1 MLDRAMLSSELPYP
15 SPRAFEAM
23 VCVDTAALS
32 ELPRADLRLLLPC
45 LVRMALCAAADQ
57 SVAWAAR
64 KRHVLRLLS
73 AVEPVNA
80 VVALLSVDFHA
91 LEQEA
96 RRELHARR
104 KSGAAGESAPGAAAA
119 AATAAHGLALE
130 FEHSDPTRRLH
141 LVLSELL
148 SLITRASGNNAEASG
163 DGAGGAAGGSSA
175 AAGRDASS
183 SSSSSSSLSRG
194 CELFEC
200 DVYLQEVADVLSIL
214 LAELPALLPMAEVA
228 EALLLARHGAWFL
241 CLLVANTPDCFTQVC
256 RGLIHGGGSQDDD
269 SPSGRRRVE
278 ALRQLCRMKPSQALN
293 VRAMAVEACRLPSLA
308 VALTLDQASEGPG
321 APEGVGARGPGDLV
335 SFVSGLLLGSDAR
348 VRNWFTAFVKAGQQK
363 RKGSLRGSLL
373 AQMRQHLLS
382 ELHSILPHGN
392 RLHGDRPH
400 HGDRDPE
407 PGGGTPSEGVA
418 GEAAMEVDEG
428 AGLGGGA
435 SAEGAGL
442 GGGASAEGAGLGGGA
457 LAEEEVVRGG
467 ALLRL
472 YCALMGIA
480 GLRPSE
486 EEVSRLLALITSRP
500 PATAAGVRFVSLSL
514 ATLLAFTALVSTPR
528 QEQIAV
534 SWLNWMIREEAYFE
548 SKSGVAASFGEV
560 LLLVAMYFHS
570 NQLNSIVDLVCSTL
584 GMKIPMKQNSLAKMK
599 IIFTQDVFTEQ
610 VVTAHAVRVPVTP
623 GLNAAMSGFLPVHC
637 TYQLLRGRAFTK
649 HKVPIKDWIL
659 AQVCESRLPLHSQ
672 LLPLLDAFITS
683 VFTPASKANPELI
696 NQPMSEHSLL
706 VAFQQQDASVSAQ
719 LLILYYILSYEE
731 AFLTHARTL
740 ATQVRRPRPYSP
752 ALLDQIP
759 VKFLIGQAQR
769 LQQQIGALYPS
780 LLRLVA
786 TSQPDLCLVEDWLL
800 EEAAAGTQALL
811 LRGLLLPARPATIT
825 PAALTRAFAR
835 LRSSPCALARA
846 LERLSLAPTEQ
857 LLALA
862 PALARGLRCLLPP
875 RTPQRLT
882 RLAARIWAAL
892 NTATPRRLWVL
903 TVNALQAPG
912 CLPRRQHTELDL
924 VLDPLIVLRCD
935 ARVFRCPPLLEV
947 VLRVLA
953 GSLAASRAF
962 LASQMRAGWEPDA
975 PSRGGP
981 PGAPPA
987 PPGAAPP
994 AGPPGGPATSS
1005 ANGGGGGDVTREEL
1019 KNALLAAQDSAA
1031 VQILL
1036 EICLPE
1042 LDRAAASS
1050 SSPPSGISTD
1060 SLLGAL
1066 RRRDPSGASTTVRPG
1081 RLSPGLDAEWGSLD
1095 DDDGDDND
1103 NDDDDGSGSEEGG
1116 GGGGGKEEGEE
1127 EGGGSAAR
1135 SRRQEVQGLVCSFLH
1150 QMFIADPNIAKL
1162 VHFQGYPSELLHVT
1176 VAGIPSMHICLD
1188 FLPELLSQPQL
1199 HKQLFALQ
1207 LAARLS
1213 LHFPLPKSMA
1223 VARLALA
1230 SMSALLGVLPGERRA
1245 SFLVPALPCVASLC
1259 RAFPSLYEDAVAL
1272 LSQAGHACG
1281 VNARA
1286 QRHAVPS
1293 RTRGLDR
1300 GVEEEEEAME
1310 EVGGG
1315 EGSGRGSDL
1324 ASLLEA
1330 TFQQL
1335 VQTALIGGG
1344 Q

>member
-1 MLDRAMLSSELPYP
+1 MNKAPAQCEVESPRDLRAMLSSELPYP

-32 ELPRADLRLLLPC
+32 ELTRADLRLLLPC

-104 KSGAAGESAPGAAAA
+104 KSGAAGESVTGAAAA

-148 SLITRASGNNAEASG
+148 SLITRASGNNADASG
-163 DGAGGAAGGSSA
+163 EGAGGAGGSSA
-175 AAGRDASS
+175 AAGRDAP
-183 SSSSSSSLSRG
+183 SSSSSLSRG

-418 GEAAMEVDEG
+418 GEAAMEVDE
-428 AGLGGGA
+428 GA

-740 ATQVRRPRPYSP
+740 GAEAQTVLAGPPRSDSCQVPHWPSPTPPTADRSAVPVPAAPGRHVAARPVPGGGLAAGGGGRRDAGAAAARPPAACTARDHHPGSTHPRVCAP
-752 ALLDQIP
+752 ALVPLR
-759 VKFLIGQAQR
+759 A
-769 LQQQIGALYPS
+769 GACARAPLPG
-780 LLRLVA
+780 A
-786 TSQPDLCLVEDWLL
+786 HG
-800 EEAAAGTQALL
+800 AAAGA
-811 LRGLLLPARPATIT
+811 GAGA
-825 PAALTRAFAR
+825 
-835 LRSSPCALARA
+835 
-846 LERLSLAPTEQ
+846 
-857 LLALA
+857 
-862 PALARGLRCLLPP
+862 G
-875 RTPQRLT
+875 
-882 RLAARIWAAL
+882 
-892 NTATPRRLWVL
+892 
-903 TVNALQAPG
+903 
-912 CLPRRQHTELDL
+912 
-924 VLDPLIVLRCD
+924 
-935 ARVFRCPPLLEV
+935 
-947 VLRVLA
+947 A
-953 GSLAASRAF
+953 GSPL
-962 LASQMRAGWEPDA
+962 
-975 PSRGGP
+975 
-981 PGAPPA
+981 PPA
-987 PPGAAPP
+987 PPHPPAPHPAGRAHLGRPQHRHAPP
-994 AGPPGGPATSS
+994 AVGAHRERAAGARLPPAAPAHGAGPRARPPHRAEMRRARLPLPAAAGGGAARAGRVAGGVSRFPRLSDARRLGARRAVPGGPARRPAGPAGGAPAGAPGGARNLQRQRRRRRRHPRGAQERPARRTGQCRRSDPARDLPSRVGSRGRLLLLVLVTTGHLHGQPPGGPAPPGPL
-1005 ANGGGGGDVTREEL
+1005 GGVHHG
-1019 KNALLAAQDSAA
+1019 
-1031 VQILL
+1031 
-1036 EICLPE
+1036 
-1042 LDRAAASS
+1042 
-1050 SSPPSGISTD
+1050 PP
-1060 SLLGAL
+1060 GA
-1066 RRRDPSGASTTVRPG
+1066 TVARPG
-1081 RLSPGLDAEWGSLD
+1081 RRVGLP
-1095 DDDGDDND
+1095 
-1103 NDDDDGSGSEEGG
+1103 
-1116 GGGGGKEEGEE
+1116 
-1127 EGGGSAAR
+1127 
-1135 SRRQEVQGLVCSFLH
+1135 RR
-1150 QMFIADPNIAKL
+1150 
-1162 VHFQGYPSELLHVT
+1162 
-1176 VAGIPSMHICLD
+1176 
-1188 FLPELLSQPQL
+1188 
-1199 HKQLFALQ
+1199 
-1207 LAARLS
+1207 
-1213 LHFPLPKSMA
+1213 
-1223 VARLALA
+1223 
-1230 SMSALLGVLPGERRA
+1230 RR
-1245 SFLVPALPCVASLC
+1245 
-1259 RAFPSLYEDAVAL
+1259 R
-1272 LSQAGHACG
+1272 
-1281 VNARA
+1281 R
-1286 QRHAVPS
+1286 R
-1293 RTRGLDR
+1293 RR
-1300 GVEEEEEAME
+1300 
-1310 EVGGG
+1310 
-1315 EGSGRGSDL
+1315 
-1324 ASLLEA
+1324 
-1330 TFQQL
+1330 
-1335 VQTALIGGG
+1335 
-1344 Q
+1344 

>member
-1 MLDRAMLSSELPYP
+1 
-15 SPRAFEAM
+15 
-23 VCVDTAALS
+23 
-32 ELPRADLRLLLPC
+32 
-45 LVRMALCAAADQ
+45 
-57 SVAWAAR
+57 
-64 KRHVLRLLS
+64 
-73 AVEPVNA
+73 
-80 VVALLSVDFHA
+80 
-91 LEQEA
+91 
-96 RRELHARR
+96 
-104 KSGAAGESAPGAAAA
+104 
-119 AATAAHGLALE
+119 
-130 FEHSDPTRRLH
+130 
-141 LVLSELL
+141 
-148 SLITRASGNNAEASG
+148 
-163 DGAGGAAGGSSA
+163 
-175 AAGRDASS
+175 
-183 SSSSSSSLSRG
+183 
-194 CELFEC
+194 
-200 DVYLQEVADVLSIL
+200 
-214 LAELPALLPMAEVA
+214 
-228 EALLLARHGAWFL
+228 
-241 CLLVANTPDCFTQVC
+241 
-256 RGLIHGGGSQDDD
+256 
-269 SPSGRRRVE
+269 
-278 ALRQLCRMKPSQALN
+278 
-293 VRAMAVEACRLPSLA
+293 
-308 VALTLDQASEGPG
+308 
-321 APEGVGARGPGDLV
+321 
-335 SFVSGLLLGSDAR
+335 
-348 VRNWFTAFVKAGQQK
+348 
-363 RKGSLRGSLL
+363 
-373 AQMRQHLLS
+373 
-382 ELHSILPHGN
+382 
-392 RLHGDRPH
+392 
-400 HGDRDPE
+400 
-407 PGGGTPSEGVA
+407 
-418 GEAAMEVDEG
+418 
-428 AGLGGGA
+428 
-435 SAEGAGL
+435 
-442 GGGASAEGAGLGGGA
+442 
-457 LAEEEVVRGG
+457 
-467 ALLRL
+467 
-472 YCALMGIA
+472 
-480 GLRPSE
+480 
-486 EEVSRLLALITSRP
+486 
-500 PATAAGVRFVSLSL
+500 
-514 ATLLAFTALVSTPR
+514 
-528 QEQIAV
+528 
-534 SWLNWMIREEAYFE
+534 
-548 SKSGVAASFGEV
+548 
-560 LLLVAMYFHS
+560 
-570 NQLNSIVDLVCSTL
+570 
-584 GMKIPMKQNSLAKMK
+584 
-599 IIFTQDVFTEQ
+599 
-610 VVTAHAVRVPVTP
+610 
-623 GLNAAMSGFLPVHC
+623 
-637 TYQLLRGRAFTK
+637 
-649 HKVPIKDWIL
+649 
-659 AQVCESRLPLHSQ
+659 
-672 LLPLLDAFITS
+672 
-683 VFTPASKANPELI
+683 
-696 NQPMSEHSLL
+696 
-706 VAFQQQDASVSAQ
+706 
-719 LLILYYILSYEE
+719 
-731 AFLTHARTL
+731 
-740 ATQVRRPRPYSP
+740 
-752 ALLDQIP
+752 
-759 VKFLIGQAQR
+759 
-769 LQQQIGALYPS
+769 
-780 LLRLVA
+780 
-786 TSQPDLCLVEDWLL
+786 
-800 EEAAAGTQALL
+800 
-811 LRGLLLPARPATIT
+811 
-825 PAALTRAFAR
+825 FAR

-987 PPGAAPP
+987 PPGAPQP
-994 AGPPGGPATSS
+994 APPGGPATSS
-1005 ANGGGGGDVTREEL
+1005 ANGGGGDVTREEL

-1050 SSPPSGISTD
+1050 SSSSSPPGISTD

-1066 RRRDPSGASTTVRPG
+1066 RRRDPSGASTTVRSR
-1081 RLSPGLDAEWGSLD
+1081 RLRSPAGAGTQRAAA
-1095 DDDGDDND
+1095 
-1103 NDDDDGSGSEEGG
+1103 
-1116 GGGGGKEEGEE
+1116 
-1127 EGGGSAAR
+1127 AAR

-1300 GVEEEEEAME
+1300 GAEEEAME